1 MTDDATTYRW
11 SSAAAHAG
19 HRYDPLLTPHPAEA
33 ALGLTTSERGA
44 ACRMHLHETLSDDN
58 VLAIRTYLQW
68 QRALGNDVFK
78 AVVEAKT
85 QCFAGIRPSHRHLV
99 GSKPDIVLPIA
110 DRW

>member
-1 MTDDATTYRW
+1 M
-11 SSAAAHAG
+11 
-19 HRYDPLLTPHPAEA
+19 LTPHPSEA

-44 ACRMHLHETLSDDN
+44 AYRTHLHETLSDDN
-58 VLAIRTYLQW
+58 VLAIRTYLQQ

-99 GSKPDIVLPIA
+99 GSKPAPFLEPVLP
-110 DRW
+110 RRK